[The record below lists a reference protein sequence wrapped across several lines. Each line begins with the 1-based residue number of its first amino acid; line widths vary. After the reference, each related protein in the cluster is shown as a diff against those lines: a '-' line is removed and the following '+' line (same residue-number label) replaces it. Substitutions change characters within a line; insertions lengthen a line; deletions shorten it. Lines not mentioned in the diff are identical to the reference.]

1 MSFDHLPPRAATYW
15 RELAERASKAAK
27 YYRGRTRDLSKRVLE
42 LEAENRALRVERDA
56 ADLTARRAVDAHT
69 DCVQSLRLLGAEVDY
84 LKAVARD
91 LKAIDAQERS

>member
-42 LEAENRALRVERDA
+42 LEGENRSLRVERDA
-56 ADLTARRAVDAHT
+56 ADITARRAIDAHT
-69 DCVQSLRLLGAEVDY
+69 DAVTSLRNLRSEIDY
-84 LKAVARD
+84 IKAAIRD
-91 LKAIDAQERS
+91 LKALDAEERG